1 MARAYD
7 PELWELEEEFDGE
20 WGSSSRYER
29 EAAYSHLGHSLTSP
43 DWLRFMPPL
52 PEDVADLFVANPDYG
67 HEWIERD
74 ALRGLGVPEDLI
86 SLPSTFNPDFFGLQ
100 VSDGR
105 VLKNL
110 ELLDPQIIEGIV
122 KLRQLITYYSGA
134 PALGALTTGK
144 GFRAFDAWFQ
154 KQLSNECYKSF

>member
-1 MARAYD
+1 MARAYE
-7 PELWELEEEFDGE
+7 PELWELEEE

-29 EAAYSHLGHSLTSP
+29 EAAYSHLGHSLISP

-74 ALRGLGVPEDLI
+74 ALRGLGGARRFNLSAI
-86 SLPSTFNPDFFGLQ
+86 YLSNPDFFGLQ

-110 ELLDPQIIEGIV
+110 RRMVPEAAQRRE
-122 KLRQLITYYSGA
+122 
-134 PALGALTTGK
+134 
-144 GFRAFDAWFQ
+144 
-154 KQLSNECYKSF
+154 